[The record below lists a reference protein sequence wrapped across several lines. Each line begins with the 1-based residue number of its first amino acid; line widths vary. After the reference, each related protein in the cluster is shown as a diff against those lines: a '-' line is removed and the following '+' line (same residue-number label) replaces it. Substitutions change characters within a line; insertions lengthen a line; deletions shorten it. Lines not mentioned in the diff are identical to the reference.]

1 MKSKKDI
8 SKTSLPIVIKGLAL
22 ACILA
27 STVAGHAMVDE
38 NITNKSIG
46 VFVGVKGVVKDAS
59 GQPIAGATVMIKGT
73 KSGVKTDQNGNFSI
87 NVPTDRAIL
96 VVSYLGFK
104 TQEIPVISGRDINI
118 VLERSEGQIEDVVV
132 TGYGSQKKSEIV
144 GSISTIKG
152 EELMDI
158 PAPNLA
164 GALRNRIA
172 GVGVNQ
178 ESGRPG
184 ARISLNVRGSSISS
198 NAPSGATDEP
208 LYIVDGI
215 IVSADVFDNLDA
227 SMVENISIL
236 KDASAAIYGAAG
248 AKGVVLVTTKRG
260 KVGKPSISY
269 NGYAGITDAATKPN
283 LLSAYEHAQLL
294 NEGHRINNS
303 PEDRFFSP
311 EDLEYLKGLNTESWY
326 DQIWQASLMQRHN
339 LSVSGGS
346 DRTTYFVGGSY
357 QNENGNYAGMKL
369 DKYSMRSGLSATILD
384 GLKADINFNVDHR
397 IRESKNNL
405 GNGTDNDFFEAL
417 VSAPQ
422 WIPLQIDGMPVYFN
436 RGNVRNPL
444 AITESGYSDSR
455 KSQSYRINASLS
467 YQPKFIPGLTAKFQV
482 SQGGGSYNNSTY
494 IAPYKLYN
502 FERMGNNNQLYSTQ
516 LAAVNPIVDGVTQ
529 ANSSLTPNLGKDN
542 GYQGFFT
549 LSYAN
554 TFAKHSIDI
563 VTGAE
568 QTVNNNENLSVR
580 WDGQMI
586 PDMTDYWA
594 FDQNRLQI
602 GGRSIG
608 KSTKRSFFGRMSYD
622 FDKKYLLQAVSRID
636 ASSNFA
642 RGDRWGISPSIGAG
656 WVVSQED
663 FFKDNVLFI
672 NFLKFKVNYGIA
684 GDDRVDERLWQER
697 YTIDLNNGYLF
708 GDNNYGIGLNPSVY
722 PNLLITWEKKRTLN
736 VGFESSLF
744 NNKLDIGV
752 EFFQNKVFDGFDKGA
767 NEMNPLYAGILAPTV
782 NYREAYNWGSEFSIG
797 YRTKIGSELNFNANM
812 NFGYGNSIVTKI
824 IYNPADLLVTDRSDG
839 KWLGTKFGVDPRK
852 YNSSNMGYRTS
863 GMFRT
868 QEQIDKFLADNP
880 NYTIAGN
887 IPQPGWL
894 IYEDTNGDGMVNQN
908 DIVPLFENNNPIF
921 SSGITL
927 GLGYKSFNL
936 STNFMARLGGRVF
949 YDSQAR
955 NKADNTRNVVSIWR
969 DRWTPEN
976 PEEGKFPRTDDPL
989 INVNSDFWAVNGTT
1003 VRVNNMT
1010 LSYKF
1015 PAQAISRLGFSN
1027 ARILLTGN
1035 NLWTIINP
1043 YGYKDPYSSN
1053 AYHYPIT
1060 RTISVGLSAN
1070 L

>member
-1 MKSKKDI
+1 M
-8 SKTSLPIVIKGLAL
+8 IKGLAL
-22 ACILA
+22 ACILSSPHLAVA
-27 STVAGHAMVDE
+27 SKFEAISAKE
-38 NITNKSIG
+38 NIDAI
-46 VFVGVKGVVKDAS
+46 VGIKGVVKDNN
-59 GQPIAGATVMIKGT
+59 GNPVVGATVMVKGT
-73 KSGVKTDQNGNFSI
+73 KSGVKTDQNGSFSI
-87 NVPTDRAIL
+87 NVPSDRAIL
-96 VVSYLGFK
+96 VVSYLGLK
-104 TQEIPVISGRDINI
+104 TQEVPVNSLKDVIV
-118 VLERSEGQIEDVVV
+118 VLEPLEGQIEDVVV
-132 TGYGSQKKSEIV
+132 TGYGSQRRSEIV

-158 PAPNLA
+158 PAPNIA

-184 ARISLNVRGSSISS
+184 SRISLNVRGSSISS

-208 LYIVDGI
+208 LYIIDGI
-215 IVSADVFDNLDA
+215 VVSSDVFDNLDA

-260 KVGKPSISY
+260 KVGKPSITY
-269 NGYAGITDAATKPN
+269 NGYAGITDAATKPD
-283 LLSAYEHAQLL
+283 LLSAYDHALLL

-311 EDLEYLKGLNTESWY
+311 EDLEYLKGLNTKSWY

-339 LSVSGGS
+339 VSVSGGS

-357 QNENGNYAGMKL
+357 QNENGNYAGMKQ
-369 DKYSMRSGLSATILD
+369 DKYSMRSGLTATIID

-422 WIPLQIDGMPVYFN
+422 WIPLQIDGMPVFFN

-444 AITESGYSDSR
+444 AITQSGYSDSR

-467 YQPKFIPGLTAKFQV
+467 YQPKFIPGLTAKLQV
-482 SQGGGSYNNSTY
+482 SQGGGSFNNSTY

-516 LAAVNPIVDGVTQ
+516 LAAVNPIVYGVTE

-542 GYQGFFT
+542 GYQGFIT
-549 LSYAN
+549 LNYAN
-554 TFAKHSIDI
+554 TFGKHSFDI
-563 VTGAE
+563 VGGAE
-568 QTVNNNENLSVR
+568 QTVNDNENLSVR

-622 FDKKYLLQAVSRID
+622 FDKKYLIQAVSRID

-642 RGDRWGISPSIGAG
+642 RGDRWGVSPSIGAG
-656 WVVSQED
+656 WVVSQEN
-663 FFKDNVLFI
+663 FFKDNISFI
-672 NFLKFKVNYGIA
+672 NFLKLKINYGIA

-722 PNLLITWEKKRTLN
+722 PNLVITWEKKRTLN
-736 VGFESSLF
+736 FGFESSLF

-752 EFFQNKVFDGFDKGA
+752 EYYQNKVFDGFDKGA
-767 NEMNPLYAGILAPTV
+767 NEMNPLYAGLLAPTV
-782 NYREAYNWGSEFSIG
+782 NYREAYNWGTEVSIG
-797 YRTKIGSELNFNANM
+797 YRAKIGSDLNLNANM
-812 NFGYGNSIVTKI
+812 NFGYGNSIVTQI

-852 YNSSNMGYRTS
+852 YNNSNMGYKTN

-868 QEQIDKFLADNP
+868 QEQVDNFLAENP

-887 IPQPGWL
+887 IPQAGWL
-894 IYEDTNGDGMVNQN
+894 VYEDTNGDGMVNQN
-908 DIVPLFENNNPIF
+908 DIVPLFENNNPFF

-927 GLGYKSFNL
+927 GLGYKAFNF
-936 STNFMARLGGRVF
+936 STNFLARLGGRVF

-955 NKADNTRNVVSIWR
+955 NKADNTRNVVSIWK

-976 PEEGKFPRTDDPL
+976 PLEGKYPRTDDPL
-989 INVNSDFWAVNGTT
+989 INVNSDFWAANGTT
-1003 VRVNNMT
+1003 IRVNNMT
-1010 LSYKF
+1010 LSYRI
-1015 PAQAISRLGFSN
+1015 PANAISRLGFSN
-1027 ARILLTGN
+1027 ARVLLTGN
-1035 NLWTIINP
+1035 NLWTIVNP
-1043 YGYKDPYSSN
+1043 YGYKDPYSAN